1 MASYRHDAGWCP
13 PDIISW
19 GITTIIWL
27 YIYIHIYIHIYIYIY
42 IYIHIYILVYIY
54 IYYLPQTPVIG
65 ATKQLSQRTGAPPCF
80 FLPQWMGYSMVYY
93 GILWYTVYGIIK
105 VNGQWEHGWI
115 SGFMMVSAYGFVAG
129 VFPIY
134 GHVRWGKWGLKPPGF
149 EAMRWNG
156 RGINILGWDHI
167 SQKDHQFVLLLS
179 VTCCSILILPSGYD

>member
-19 GITTIIWL
+19 CITTIIWL
-27 YIYIHIYIHIYIYIY
+27 YIYTYIYIY
-42 IYIHIYILVYIY
+42 IDIYIYTYIYILVYIY
-54 IYYLPQTPVIG
+54 IICHKPQSLELPNNLANELGHHPV
-65 ATKQLSQRTGAPPCF
+65 F